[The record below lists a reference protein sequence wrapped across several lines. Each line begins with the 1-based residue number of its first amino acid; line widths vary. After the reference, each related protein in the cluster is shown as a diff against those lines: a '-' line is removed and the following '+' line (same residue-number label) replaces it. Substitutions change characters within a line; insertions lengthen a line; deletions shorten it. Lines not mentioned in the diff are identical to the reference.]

1 MQYLVFCLLPL
12 VFGAPNAQDKR
23 NILEDLGASVG
34 KYFMSTTYKVQTLK
48 SITRICLKLGCVII

>member
-34 KYFMSTTYKVQTLK
+34 KYFMSTT
-48 SITRICLKLGCVII
+48 